1 MPVEDEITDDTLT
14 MTFKL
19 QREDLDEYLREA
31 LQKDGRENN
40 AFQLSDRHWERAAE
54 WIKDYLKES
63 YFDLLRNDHLLNMQ
77 EHLEENIREGEEQ
90 EEK

>member
-19 QREDLDEYLREA
+19 KREDLDEYLREA
-31 LQKDGRENN
+31 LKDDGREDN

-54 WIKDYLKES
+54 WLKDYLKES
-63 YFDLLRNDHLLNMQ
+63 YLELLRNDHLLNMQ
-77 EHLEENIREGEEQ
+77 EHLEENNSEGEEQ